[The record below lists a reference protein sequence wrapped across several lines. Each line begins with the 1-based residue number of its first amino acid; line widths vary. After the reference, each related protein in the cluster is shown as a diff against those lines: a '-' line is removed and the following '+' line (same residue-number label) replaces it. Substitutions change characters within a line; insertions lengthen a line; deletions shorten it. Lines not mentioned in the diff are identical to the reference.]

1 MKTKPANGAKVLLAG
16 FFHAMNV
23 TLAEAGKSGRGAKSA
38 GSGETPRRGRAMR
51 FAQQNAFAVRRS
63 RTAAPTGEAARL
75 PRPAKPVGAR
85 ARAPGNFC
93 RSAPKREGSSIL
105 CAAAFVGAGDKRGL
119 QKPPCRYRSKR
130 QSSSR
135 PSVETVTTRHG
146 MNFPL
151 CWSALF
157 TAFSIPPQHGT
168 SMRTTAT
175 LLMSFSA
182 MIWASFSV

>member
-38 GSGETPRRGRAMR
+38 GSGETLRR
-51 FAQQNAFAVRRS
+51 
-63 RTAAPTGEAARL
+63 GEAARL

-105 CAAAFVGAGDKRGL
+105 CAAAFVGVGDKWGL

-168 SMRTTAT
+168 SMRTTVT

>member
-51 FAQQNAFAVRRS
+51 FAQQNA
-63 RTAAPTGEAARL
+63 L
-75 PRPAKPVGAR
+75 R
-85 ARAPGNFC
+85 ARAPENFC

-105 CAAAFVGAGDKRGL
+105 CAAAFVGVGDKRGL

-168 SMRTTAT
+168 SMRTMVT